1 MPPTKQ
7 PNNKFVYSHQGA
19 TQRYESDLKQISNEV
34 DRIVKK
40 FPFRV
45 GEEINLDNAEQ
56 LIDRLQTYSEKIYD
70 WATNTA
76 NKMLVQVD
84 KQTKKEWEAHSQ
96 RMSLALKNELL
107 KTNTGKALK
116 QYLDDNIQLITSLPL
131 DAAQRVHDIV
141 YKNIYTG
148 KRRAET
154 IAKEIYR
161 TGQVTQSRAKLI
173 ARTEVSR
180 VSTGLIKVRS
190 EAVDISWFRW
200 NSIHDIRTR
209 NAHAKM
215 NNVLC
220 RWDEPPNPEKLFP
233 DKKVKPYG
241 NYLPGAT
248 FNCRCS
254 ALPLIHITDISWP
267 AKIHYKNKIV
277 RINKEQFLNI
287 KGNENYRTGV

>member
-7 PNNKFVYSHQGA
+7 TNKFVYSHKGA
-19 TQRYESDLKQISNEV
+19 EQRYESDLKQISNEV

-45 GEEINLDNAEQ
+45 GQEINLDDAEQ
-56 LIDRLQTYSEKIYD
+56 LIEKLQTYSEKIYD

-84 KQTKKEWEAHSQ
+84 KQTKKEWEVHSQ

-107 KTNTGKALK
+107 KTN
-116 QYLDDNIQLITSLPL
+116 
-131 DAAQRVHDIV
+131 AAQRVHDIV

-180 VSTGLIKVRS
+180 VSTGLTKVRS
-190 EAVDISWFRW
+190 EAIDISWFRW
-200 NSIHDIRTR
+200 NSVHDIRTR
-209 NAHAKM
+209 SAHAKM
-215 NNVLC
+215 NNILC

-233 DKKVKPYG
+233 DKKQKPYG

-248 FNCRCS
+248 FNCRCQGNPFLRIS
-254 ALPLIHITDISWP
+254 DIQWP
-267 AKIHYKNKIV
+267 ASVHYKGKIV
-277 RINKEQFLNI
+277 KMNKEQFLNI

>member
-7 PNNKFVYSHQGA
+7 PNNKFVYSHSGVE
-19 TQRYESDLKQISNEV
+19 QRYESDLKQISNEV

-40 FPFRV
+40 FPFRA
-45 GEEINLDNAEQ
+45 GEEINLDDANE
-56 LIDRLQTYSEKIYD
+56 LIEKLQTYSEKIYD

-76 NKMLVQVD
+76 NKMLIQVD
-84 KQTKKEWEAHSQ
+84 KQSKKEWETHSQ

-116 QYLDDNIQLITSLPL
+116 QYLDDNVELITSLPL
-131 DAAQRVHDIV
+131 EAAQRVHDIV
-141 YKNIYTG
+141 YGNIYTG
-148 KRRAET
+148 KKRAET

-161 TGQVTQSRAKLI
+161 TGQVTQSRARLI

-180 VSTGLIKVRS
+180 TATGLTKVRAES
-190 EAVDISWFRW
+190 VDIGWFRW

-209 NAHAKM
+209 KAHSQM

-220 RWDEPPNPEKLFP
+220 RWNEPPNPEKLFP

-248 FNCRCS
+248 YNCRCS
-254 ALPLIHITDISWP
+254 GNPLIRISDLSWP
-267 AKIHYKNKIV
+267 ARVHWHGKIV
-277 RINKEQFLNI
+277 RMNKEQFLNI